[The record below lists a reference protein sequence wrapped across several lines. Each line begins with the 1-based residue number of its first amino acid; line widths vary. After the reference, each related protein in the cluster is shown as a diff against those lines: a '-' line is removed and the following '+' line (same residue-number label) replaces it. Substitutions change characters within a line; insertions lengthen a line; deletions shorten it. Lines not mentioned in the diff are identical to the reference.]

1 MKQYTSNNPWVNEEM
16 TRDLGTIFKLNE
28 KEKIIHKNLLDCIR
42 SSVLKK
48 IYDFGY
54 LYQNI
59 KFKRYKKLMQQKTDK
74 NKEINKEKCWFF
86 EKISKI

>member
-59 KFKRYKKLMQQKTDK
+59 KFKMKDIK
-74 NKEINKEKCWFF
+74 
-86 EKISKI
+86 S

>member
-1 MKQYTSNNPWVNEEM
+1 M
-16 TRDLGTIFKLNE
+16 GTIFKLNE

-54 LYQNI
+54 LYQKI
-59 KFKRYKKLMQQKTDK
+59 KFKMKDIESWYNRKQIKIKKSIKK
-74 NKEINKEKCWFF
+74 NVGSLKRLAKLNQLIARLSKINK
-86 EKISKI
+86 